1 MKSLFVFPTSN
12 CDNKNV
18 PSANW
23 WFKWA
28 KLCTFLVY
36 IYLHDAVFTPTFSK
50 EPPIEVCKSSTK
62 SIEFLYAP
70 FPSIFETSATPTLPY
85 TIVILAYISICIIR
99 IDLIMWVVFR
109 YTCLYYNNPISH
121 GAEFFL
127 AFSWNGDFHSLTWF
141 PIQAYIFF
149 CSTEA
154 IQIGFYQ
161 YTLQYADVK
170 NGLLK
175 NAYASLKCA
184 CISIDTYSL
193 VNKVFSWEAWFWLGI
208 SLGS

>member
-62 SIEFLYAP
+62 SIEFIRPIPLLFSGLLRHQP
-70 FPSIFETSATPTLPY
+70 FPIPLSYLHTF
-85 TIVILAYISICIIR
+85 
-99 IDLIMWVVFR
+99 
-109 YTCLYYNNPISH
+109 
-121 GAEFFL
+121 
-127 AFSWNGDFHSLTWF
+127 
-141 PIQAYIFF
+141 
-149 CSTEA
+149 
-154 IQIGFYQ
+154 
-161 YTLQYADVK
+161 QYALFELIWLCEWFFGIRVSTIIIQYPTEQSFFPHLAGKAIFTLWHDFQFK
-170 NGLLK
+170 LIYFFAQHRQFK
-175 NAYASLKCA
+175 
-184 CISIDTYSL
+184 L
-193 VNKVFSWEAWFWLGI
+193 VFTNTHYNMLM
-208 SLGS
+208 

>member
-1 MKSLFVFPTSN
+1 
-12 CDNKNV
+12 
-18 PSANW
+18 
-23 WFKWA
+23 
-28 KLCTFLVY
+28 
-36 IYLHDAVFTPTFSK
+36 
-50 EPPIEVCKSSTK
+50 
-62 SIEFLYAP
+62 
-70 FPSIFETSATPTLPY
+70 
-85 TIVILAYISICIIR
+85 
-99 IDLIMWVVFR
+99 MWVVFR

-141 PIQAYIFF
+141 PIQASIFF

-170 NGLLK
+170 KWATKK

-193 VNKVFSWEAWFWLGI
+193 VNKVFSWEAWFLLLVRVATYFMKLPCVLIAI
-208 SLGS
+208 SNFTDKSSLRSSQN